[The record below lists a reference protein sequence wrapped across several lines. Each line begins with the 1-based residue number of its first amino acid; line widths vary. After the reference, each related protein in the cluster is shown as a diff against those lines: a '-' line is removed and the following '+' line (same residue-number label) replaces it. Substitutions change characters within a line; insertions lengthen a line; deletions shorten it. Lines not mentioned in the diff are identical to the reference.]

1 MDRVIDKTCAD
12 FAEVLASNAP
22 VPGGGGAAALVGAL
36 GMALCSM
43 AGNFT
48 VGKKKYAVYEA
59 DLREILEKA
68 EALRLRF
75 LELVDRDAEAFE
87 PLSRAYAIPKD
98 DPLREATLEEATLKA
113 CEAPVGMVE
122 ACAEAVELLAKM
134 REIGS
139 PMLVSDV
146 GCGAYLCGAAA
157 EAASLNV
164 YVNTRTLKDRE
175 KAAEL
180 EARVKA
186 ALDIC
191 LPEAERIANSVLAQI
206 KGED

>member
-1 MDRVIDKTCAD
+1 
-12 FAEVLASNAP
+12 
-22 VPGGGGAAALVGAL
+22 
-36 GMALCSM
+36 
-43 AGNFT
+43 
-48 VGKKKYAVYEA
+48 
-59 DLREILEKA
+59 
-68 EALRLRF
+68 
-75 LELVDRDAEAFE
+75 
-87 PLSRAYAIPKD
+87 
-98 DPLREATLEEATLKA
+98 
-113 CEAPVGMVE
+113 MVE

-206 KGED
+206 KG